1 MKNSVL
7 HVEKKKEG
15 RSNKETV
22 KEGLRWEERR
32 KRTKGKVKEKK
43 RRRG

>member
-7 HVEKKKEG
+7 HVEKKKGG
-15 RSNKETV
+15 RRKEETV

-32 KRTKGKVKEKK
+32 KKTRGKVKE
-43 RRRG
+43 